1 MKFSAVLAVAAA
13 AAVQA
18 KVFFTN
24 VQYVVKPNT
33 PFELGWSNN
42 TGAVTITLKNGP
54 ALALKDYL
62 VIDSADTGKSFTW
75 TPPANLPSDTYA
87 FEIKDSADPS
97 NPNYSP
103 QWQYF
108 ASDDASS
115 TSSGTA
121 SASGTSS
128 PTPSAS
134 GSTSTDSSEST
145 STTGT
150 PSSSGTAASTTSSA
164 SSTRHSSTS
173 RTSTSASSTSTSTS
187 SPQNTNNGQKF
198 QSPLALVLVTVAALL
213 YFN

>member
-24 VQYVVKPNT
+24 VQYVITPGT
-33 PFELGWSNN
+33 PFELGWANN
-42 TGAVTITLKNGP
+42 TGPVTITLKNGP

-87 FEIKDSADPS
+87 FEITDSADPS

-108 ASDDASS
+108 ATDDASS
-115 TSSGTA
+115 TSGTP
-121 SASGTSS
+121 SASGTPT

-134 GSTSTDSSEST
+134 GSTSTDDST
-145 STTGT
+145 STTTGT
-150 PSSSGTAASTTSSA
+150 PSSTGTASTTSSA
-164 SSTRHSSTS
+164 STTLHSSTSS
-173 RTSTSASSTSTSTS
+173 RTSTSATSSSTSTSTS